1 MLQPDNAR
9 ILLKHMNLAAVA
21 RDAGMGHKAL
31 VDFVNGKEVYTS
43 NYLKLVKYL
52 EDRYVHDDATIIA
65 LHELMGPASDTFLE
79 AEEDDFEDFKTG
91 GDTID

>member
-21 RDAGMGHKAL
+21 RDAGMGYKAL
-31 VDFVNGKEVYTS
+31 VDFVNGKEAYTS

-52 EDRYVHDDATIIA
+52 ENRYVNDEATILA
-65 LHELMGPASDTFLE
+65 LHELAGPAIDVFLE
-79 AEEDDFEDFKTG
+79 AEENNSEDFKAG
-91 GDTID
+91 GTIN